1 MNADRTAKLT
11 DGQKACLRGVLRHL
25 SSKDI
30 ARELGISPH
39 TVDQRI
45 RLAMR
50 ALGAGS
56 RVQAAFMLARQEGL
70 PEYQSPVYQA
80 PDIAPG
86 SSQRTIAP
94 SEDGWRQN
102 EGQLFEAVREEQAPW
117 GMALS
122 YPDQRLRL
130 PVPGWGGRPHDLGP
144 WQRLGWIFALALT
157 IALTFGV
164 FLTGLEALGKL
175 ARAIS

>member
-1 MNADRTAKLT
+1 MEGGGIKKLT
-11 DGQKACLRGVLRHL
+11 DGQKACLRCVLRHM

-50 ALGAGS
+50 ALNAGS
-56 RVQAAFMLARQEGL
+56 RVQAAFMLAKQEGGS
-70 PEYQSPVYQA
+70 EYQSPIYQA
-80 PDIAPG
+80 PDIAPPRL
-86 SSQRTIAP
+86 QRTIAP

-102 EGQLFEAVREEQAPW
+102 DGELLEAVREEQAPW
-117 GMALS
+117 AMALP

-130 PVPGWGGRPHDLGP
+130 PIPGWGGRPHDLGP

-157 IALTFGV
+157 IALTFGI

-175 ARAIS
+175 AGAIS